1 MMMENKNVRLWQQ
14 YQALYLHIPFCVQK
28 CLYCDFAS
36 YAGFGEQAKRD
47 YTDAV
52 CKEIALRAAEAANM
66 AANASIYFG
75 GGTPSV
81 LPTECIAKL
90 VNALKQYGFWQQ
102 PCEATIEV
110 NPGTADLAKLQTL
123 RQLGFDRIQHPLHRG
138 QVRSHGLSLGPE
150 QPVMFPIQSAEPQM
164 VVNALPPLFGHRLP
178 VRR

>member
-1 MMMENKNVRLWQQ
+1 MMMENKNVRPWQQ

-36 YAGFGEQAKRD
+36 YAGFSEQAKRE

-66 AANASIYFG
+66 AVNASIYFG

-90 VNALKQYGFWQQ
+90 VQAVKQYGFWQQ
-102 PCEATIEV
+102 PCEAT
-110 NPGTADLAKLQTL
+110 L
-123 RQLGFDRIQHPLHRG
+123 R
-138 QVRSHGLSLGPE
+138 
-150 QPVMFPIQSAEPQM
+150 
-164 VVNALPPLFGHRLP
+164 
-178 VRR
+178 